1 MTFVITS
8 SPAHALRSQF
18 VRLLFKRS
26 KLQGIAA
33 TVLAGLLL
41 ANGCGGGGAA
51 PIQVPPSLPDISG
64 TYLLNFGTGPSG
76 ALAIASLTVTLNQTE
91 WLNGINT
98 LSISS
103 GQLLS
108 GCPGATNQTIT
119 IAAHLEWN
127 GQQEKFVLSID
138 TSAGQN
144 ILTMTDDNFVAP
156 YSGAWTPGSAFPP
169 CNGQVAP
176 PFSWTGVK
184 R

>member
-1 MTFVITS
+1 MHWTQTRSTF
-8 SPAHALRSQF
+8 L
-18 VRLLFKRS
+18 
-26 KLQGIAA
+26 A
-33 TVLAGLLL
+33 TVLTGLLV
-41 ANGCGGGGAA
+41 ANGCGGAA

-98 LSISS
+98 LSTSS

-127 GQQEKFVLSID
+127 GQQESLCC
-138 TSAGQN
+138 
-144 ILTMTDDNFVAP
+144 P
-156 YSGAWTPGSAFPP
+156 
-169 CNGQVAP
+169 
-176 PFSWTGVK
+176 
-184 R
+184 